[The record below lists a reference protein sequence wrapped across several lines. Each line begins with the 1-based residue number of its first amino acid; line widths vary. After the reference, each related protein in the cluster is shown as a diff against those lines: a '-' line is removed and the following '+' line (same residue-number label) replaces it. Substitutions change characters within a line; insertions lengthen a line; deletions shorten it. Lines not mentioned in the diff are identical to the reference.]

1 MILIDLTGKKALVT
15 ASSKGIGKG
24 IAEVLSIAGADV
36 IIVSRDPNNL
46 SKAADDIY
54 KKSGK
59 KVFYIPAD
67 LTVREDLEKIV
78 NEAHKLVG
86 DIDIFIFN
94 TGGPKPGYFEDINLE
109 DWVYAFRLLIYPAV
123 YLTKAFIEGMK
134 RRGWGRIIYST
145 SIAVKEPILGLTLSN
160 SLRISMAGLVR
171 TLAKEYGRYGITVN
185 AIMPGY
191 IKTERV
197 MEIAREKARTEGI
210 SIEEFL
216 DSMINRIPTHRMGI
230 PEEIGYLTAFLA
242 SEHASYING
251 AIIPIDGGLLNSS
264 L

>member
-1 MILIDLTGKKALVT
+1 
-15 ASSKGIGKG
+15 
-24 IAEVLSIAGADV
+24 
-36 IIVSRDPNNL
+36 
-46 SKAADDIY
+46 
-54 KKSGK
+54 
-59 KVFYIPAD
+59 
-67 LTVREDLEKIV
+67 
-78 NEAHKLVG
+78 
-86 DIDIFIFN
+86 
-94 TGGPKPGYFEDINLE
+94 
-109 DWVYAFRLLIYPAV
+109 
-123 YLTKAFIEGMK
+123 
-134 RRGWGRIIYST
+134 
-145 SIAVKEPILGLTLSN
+145 
-160 SLRISMAGLVR
+160 MAGLVR